1 MYILVLLKQAVIF
14 CEWRSCTKYFFSLC
28 ATRNETS
35 SRPFLA
41 FPIFFSWAAG
51 DIAPTGQGVW
61 QGCWECKK
69 RAVWAVVERTAS
81 LAPFAEGCG
90 TTGGG
95 PGKSWWQSH
104 SNFFFT
110 FFQRQPPSRPY
121 AHLFRSPCASGKC
134 LKIVQTTHK
143 KKKKNRTRE
152 EEKCRLEKQKKSGSR
167 WQWMLNCMIAV
178 GFFFG

>member
-61 QGCWECKK
+61 QGWGGCKR

-104 SNFFFT
+104 SNFFSLFSNANPPLGPT
-110 FFQRQPPSRPY
+110 PICFGVLARLENVWKLCRQ
-121 AHLFRSPCASGKC
+121 H
-134 LKIVQTTHK
+134 TK
-143 KKKKNRTRE
+143 KKKKTE
-152 EEKCRLEKQKKSGSR
+152 PEKKRNAG
-167 WQWMLNCMIAV
+167 
-178 GFFFG
+178 